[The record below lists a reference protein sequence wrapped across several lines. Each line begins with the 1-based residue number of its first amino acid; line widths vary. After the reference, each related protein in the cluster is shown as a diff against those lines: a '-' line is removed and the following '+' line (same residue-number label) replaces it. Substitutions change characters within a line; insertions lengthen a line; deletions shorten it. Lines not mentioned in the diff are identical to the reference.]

1 MSDLVTVDREG
12 AVRIVRLDRPEKKN
26 ALTSAMYAA
35 LAEALR
41 PDPSVAVVVILGAPG
56 AFSAGNDMTDFVA
69 AAASG
74 SLGEPILA
82 FLKALARN
90 PVPLVAGVDGIAVG
104 VGTTLLF
111 HCDLVVASDR
121 SRFRTPFA
129 DLGLV
134 PKAAS
139 SLLAPRIMG
148 PHRAFELLVAGEI
161 FDAERALLAGF
172 VNRVVTPEAVEE
184 TALAFARSLAAKP
197 REAVA
202 ASRRLLK
209 GDPSDVLARID
220 EEAAA
225 FSERLRSPE
234 AQAAFQA
241 FLSRKS

>member
-1 MSDLVTVDREG
+1 MTDLITTEADG
-12 AVRIVRLDRPEKKN
+12 AVRIVRINRPEKKN

-56 AFSAGNDMTDFVA
+56 AFSAGNDMADFVS

-82 FLKALARN
+82 FLRALARS

-111 HCDLVVASDR
+111 HCDFVVASDR
-121 SRFRTPFA
+121 SRFRTPFT

-134 PKAAS
+134 PEAAS
-139 SLLAPRIMG
+139 SLLGPRIMG

-161 FDAERALLAGF
+161 FDAPRALAAGF
-172 VNRVVTPEAVEE
+172 VNRVVALEAVEE

-209 GDPSDVLARID
+209 GDPADVLARID

-225 FSERLRSPE
+225 FSDRLRSPE

-241 FLSRKS
+241 FLGRKG

>member
-1 MSDLVTVDREG
+1 MTDLITTEADG
-12 AVRIVRLDRPEKKN
+12 AVRIVRINRPEKKN

-56 AFSAGNDMTDFVA
+56 AFSAGNDMADFVS

-82 FLKALARN
+82 FLRALARS

-111 HCDLVVASDR
+111 HCDFVVASDR
-121 SRFRTPFA
+121 SRFRTPFT

-134 PKAAS
+134 PEAAS
-139 SLLAPRIMG
+139 SLLGPRIMG

-161 FDAERALLAGF
+161 FDAQRASAAGF

-184 TALAFARSLAAKP
+184 TALAFARSLGAKP

-209 GDPSDVLARID
+209 GDPADVLARID

-225 FSERLRSPE
+225 FSDRLRSPE

-241 FLSRKS
+241 FLGRKG